1 MPTVP
6 SAIAIA
12 ISDLHLSLLQPAC
25 RADKDWMAVQ
35 AGYLDQVKKIERE
48 LAPIAGLQNSG
59 VPILCAGDIF
69 DRWNA
74 PPELINF
81 ALKHLPDGM
90 ICVPG
95 QHDLPNHRTDQVH
108 RSGYGVLKE
117 VGKIVDI
124 SGKTYRPPHTPG
136 DTSWQLQGFEW
147 GREIK
152 YVEAPCLS
160 IALIH
165 RYCWTVE
172 HGYPGAPE
180 SSHLGEFMK
189 PLKGYDVAVF
199 GDNHKGFLKAL
210 KSGTTVLNVGGFIR
224 RKSDEIGY
232 NPSVGIIYSDGTVKR
247 KLLDTSADKFHEE
260 VKERDEVPLNMKEF
274 IDGLEGLGEH
284 GLNFREAVENHLRDE
299 ELTPAVKQIIKQ
311 CLEQPK

>member
-1 MPTVP
+1 MSAVP
-6 SAIAIA
+6 SATPIAIA

-35 AGYLDQVKKIERE
+35 AGYLDQVKKMADE
-48 LAPIAGLQNSG
+48 LR
-59 VPILCAGDIF
+59 VPVLCAGDVF

-95 QHDLPNHRTDQVH
+95 QHDLPNHRVDQIH
-108 RSGYGVLKE
+108 RSGYGVLKQ

-124 SGKTYRPPHTPG
+124 NEEYSPNRGTKWVFIISGFG
-136 DTSWQLQGFEW
+136 W

-152 YVEAPCLS
+152 SPPKVDEVYTESNFPQ

-165 RYCWTVE
+165 RYCWTE
-172 HGYPGAPE
+172 FHSYPGAPE
-180 SSHLGEFMK
+180 DSNLSKFAK
-189 PLKGYDVAVF
+189 SLKGYDVAIF
-199 GDNHKGFLKAL
+199 GDNHKGFLSEL

-224 RKSDEIGY
+224 RKSDEVGY

-247 KLLDTSADKFHEE
+247 RKLDTSADVFHEE
-260 VKERDEVPLNMKEF
+260 IAGREEVPLNMKEF

-299 ELTPAVKQIIKQ
+299 ELTPAVKQIIRS